1 MLARAASRV
10 MSVGGHALESIGR
23 ARWNLRR
30 DDRRARAALLH
41 ETCARV
47 CELHG
52 FSVEVEGV
60 PPRGP
65 CLLVAN
71 HLSYIDP
78 LIVGSIQPCA
88 PVAKAEIAG
97 WPIVGAGAQA
107 LGVMFVR
114 RGDAWS
120 GARALRSS
128 LRNLQAGV
136 PVLGFPEGTTSHGD
150 GVLPFYRGLFGMA
163 ARARVPIVPIAIR
176 YDDPQAAWVGDAW
189 FLPHYLR
196 TAMRPQTR
204 AYVRVGQPLAPTGS
218 ANTLAETA
226 RTRVAALLRGDLA

>member
-10 MSVGGHALESIGR
+10 MSVGGHALETIGR
-23 ARWNLRR
+23 ARWNFRR

-41 ETCARV
+41 ETCVRV

-52 FSVEVEGV
+52 FSVEVEGA
-60 PPRGP
+60 PPSGP

-78 LIVGSIQPCA
+78 LILGSLSPCV

-107 LGVMFVR
+107 LGVLFVK

-128 LRNLQAGV
+128 LRSLQAGV
-136 PVLGFPEGTTSHGD
+136 PVLGFPEGTTSHGGD
-150 GVLPFYRGLFGMA
+150 VLPFYRGLFGIA
-163 ARARVPIVPIAIR
+163 ARARVPVVPLALR
-176 YDDPQAAWVGDAW
+176 YDDPQAAWVGDTW

-204 AYVRVGQPLAPTGS
+204 AFVRVGEPMDPSGA
-218 ANTLAETA
+218 ADTLADAA
-226 RTRVAALLRGDLA
+226 RTRVTALLRGDLA